1 MVTLGKLYGKSHLR
15 ESFPCS
21 DFTENEHW
29 RKGKARAT
37 LSVCV
42 IAVIILIYTFLIAVI
57 LLFLESWDIGST
69 KDVEA
74 FFQL

>member
-1 MVTLGKLYGKSHLR
+1 M
-15 ESFPCS
+15 
-21 DFTENEHW
+21 
-29 RKGKARAT
+29 
-37 LSVCV
+37 CV

-74 FFQL
+74 FFSTLRGSNKSFCEHHGDP